1 MKYLRA
7 ISILSAAAAAI
18 AMAAPQEIQ
27 QGIMPDSASVAL
39 TNAGQGQT
47 QAIQAAVADSA
58 RTEPAAETLAVP
70 PMTKPAGTDKE
81 LISVAVDDV
90 SIQEVVKMF
99 TRVSGANIIAT
110 PTNLQG
116 KVTVNLQDVEWK
128 PALSS
133 ILDMYNLTITEKSPG
148 SGIFSVMPKPPGAT
162 EPLVAATIVLNY
174 APVSN
179 VVALVQP
186 LLGKEG
192 TIAPFPNGN
201 ALVIRSTA
209 VTVNEVR
216 KIIEEIDKPR
226 NQVYIEAKILE
237 LSEDAI
243 KDLGINWQI
252 LQGYSIGVGGM
263 QWGLQ
268 ENRDKTIGRDDR
280 LTQTDNRRITDTT
293 AESFDSTGA
302 QYDQWTTRT
311 DPQGNTYYEQVP
323 TRAFN
328 NTIDQSI
335 NVSRNLQNTFTKT
348 VADIRT
354 AVLSA
359 DDFQI
364 VLSALKQMNGVNIV
378 SNPKI
383 IVANEQTAAIHIGQT
398 EPNIKGTVTPGQQ
411 GQANTTT
418 YSLDEKQPYFEYGI
432 SLDVTPTI
440 NNMSNIV
447 VRIVPK
453 LTRFRRNKTAPDN
466 NTYPITDVKTV
477 QTMFSLESGKTA
489 AIGGLTETSDREVTS
504 KIPLLGDIPLLG
516 KYLFSHTHTERSQQ
530 ETIIFVTVC
539 MANPQSVEE
548 NQGVPA
554 GSTLVHKRV
563 AAEKL
568 TKETRGGQEKAK
580 DQAVSSKDKK
590 ETP

>member
-1 MKYLRA
+1 MKHLKA

-27 QGIMPDSASVAL
+27 QGLTPDSASVAL
-39 TNAGQGQT
+39 TNAGQA
-47 QAIQAAVADSA
+47 QAVQAAVADSVRA
-58 RTEPAAETLAVP
+58 EPAAETLAVP
-70 PMTKPAGTDKE
+70 PMTKPSGTDKE

-162 EPLVAATIVLNY
+162 EPLVATTIVLNY

-192 TIAPFPNGN
+192 AIAPFPNGN

-209 VTVNEVR
+209 VTVNEIR

-280 LTQTDNRRITDTT
+280 LTQTDNRRVTDTT

-311 DPQGNTYYEQVP
+311 DPKGNTYYEQVP

-432 SLDVTPTI
+432 SLDVTPTV
-440 NNMSNIV
+440 NNMSNIT

-453 LTRFRRNKTAPDN
+453 LTRFRQNKTAPDN
-466 NTYPITDVKTV
+466 NTYPITDIKTV

-516 KYLFSHTHTERSQQ
+516 KYLFSHTHTQRSQQ

-539 MANPQSVEE
+539 MANPQSVVE
-548 NQGVPA
+548 NEGIPV
-554 GSTLVHKRV
+554 GSTLVRKRM

-568 TKETRGGQEKAK
+568 TKETRGEPAKAEDK
-580 DQAVSSKDKK
+580 PVSSKDKK